1 MGAEMSTPK
10 KPTGLGR
17 GLSALLG
24 DMAPVRATNEVQG
37 TEAMLTPGPLK
48 VAIGRI
54 YPNPKQPRR
63 LFKPEALQELEDSIR
78 EKGLLQPILVR
89 PSADQPGLYEIVAGE
104 RRWRAAQ
111 RVPLHELP
119 VVVRELSD
127 AEVMELA
134 LVENIQ
140 RQDLNPIEEAEGYH
154 RLIDTFHYTQEK
166 LSEMVGKSR
175 SHVANMLRLLDLP
188 EAVRALVMAGQLTM
202 GHARALISMAEPER
216 LALEI
221 VKGGLSVR
229 QVEQLAK
236 SSPRKAGAAK
246 GRPASSSDKDADTLA
261 LERDVSAALGMP
273 VSIAFAGQK
282 GTVTIAYSSLDQLDD
297 LCQRLCAP
305 ISSRGGF

>member
-1 MGAEMSTPK
+1 MNSPK

-24 DMAPVRATNEVQG
+24 DVAPARAASEVQSDQP
-37 TEAMLTPGPLK
+37 TLKAGPLK

-111 RVPLHELP
+111 RVPLHEIP
-119 VVVRELSD
+119 VVVRDLTD

-154 RLIDTFHYTQEK
+154 RLIEHFHYTQEI
-166 LSEMVGKSR
+166 LAQMVSKSR
-175 SHVANMLRLLDLP
+175 SHVANMLRLLTLP
-188 EAVRALVMAGQLTM
+188 DAIRELVMGGQLTM
-202 GHARALISMAEPER
+202 GHARALISMADPER

-236 SSPRKAGAAK
+236 SSARKTGAAR
-246 GRPASSSDKDADTLA
+246 GRPSASGVSGEKDADTMA

-273 VSIAFAGQK
+273 VSIAFAGSK
-282 GTVTIAYSSLDQLDD
+282 GTVTIAYASLDQLDD

-305 ISSRGGF
+305 LNNRSGF

>member
-1 MGAEMSTPK
+1 MNNLK

-24 DMAPVRATNEVQG
+24 DMAPARAAQEVQSSD
-37 TEAMLTPGPLK
+37 APVSAGPLK

-63 LFKPEALQELEDSIR
+63 LFRPEALQELEDSIR

-140 RQDLNPIEEAEGYH
+140 RQDLNPIEEAEGFS
-154 RLIDTFHYTQEK
+154 RLIEAFQYTQEK
-166 LSEMVGKSR
+166 LAQMVGKSR

-188 EAVRALVMAGQLTM
+188 VAVRELVMGGQLTM
-202 GHARALISMAEPER
+202 GHARALVSMAEPER
-216 LALEI
+216 MALEI

-236 SSPRKAGAAK
+236 ASVRKPGAAK
-246 GRPASSSDKDADTLA
+246 GRPSAFKIPGDKDADTLA
-261 LERDVSAALGMP
+261 LERDISAGLGMP
-273 VSIAFAGQK
+273 VNIAFAGQK
-282 GTVTIAYSSLDQLDD
+282 GTVTISYASLDQLDD

-305 ISSRGGF
+305 LNNRGGF

>member
-1 MGAEMSTPK
+1 MNAPK
-10 KPTGLGR
+10 KSTGLGR

-24 DMAPVRATNEVQG
+24 DMAPPRGNSE
-37 TEAMLTPGPLK
+37 TPSSETSSPASGPLK

-54 YPNPKQPRR
+54 YPNPNQPRR

-127 AEVMELA
+127 GEVMELA

-154 RLIDTFHYTQEK
+154 RLIDHFHYTQDI
-166 LSEMVGKSR
+166 LAQMVGKSR
-175 SHVANMLRLLDLP
+175 SHVANMLRLLALP
-188 EAVRALVMAGQLTM
+188 VPVRELVMGGQLSM
-202 GHARALISMAEPER
+202 GHARALISVAEPER

-236 SSPRKAGAAK
+236 SSARKTGAAK
-246 GRPASSSDKDADTLA
+246 GRPPVSGDKDADTMA

-273 VSIAFAGQK
+273 VTIAFAGQK
-282 GTVTIAYSSLDQLDD
+282 GTATIAYSSLDQLDD

-305 ISSRGGF
+305 IGARGGF

>member
-1 MGAEMSTPK
+1 MNTPK

-24 DMAPVRATNEVQG
+24 DMAPARASQEVQSSDAS
-37 TEAMLTPGPLK
+37 TKAGPLK

-111 RVPLHELP
+111 RVPLHEIP

-140 RQDLNPIEEAEGYH
+140 RQDLNPIEEAEGFH
-154 RLIDTFHYTQEK
+154 RLIEAFQYTQEK
-166 LSEMVGKSR
+166 LAQMVGKSR

-188 EAVRALVMAGQLTM
+188 VAVRELVMGGQLTM
-202 GHARALISMAEPER
+202 GHARALVSMAEPER
-216 LALEI
+216 MAVEI

-236 SSPRKAGAAK
+236 SSVRKPGAAK
-246 GRPASSSDKDADTLA
+246 GRPTAFKTSGNKDADTLA

-282 GTVTIAYSSLDQLDD
+282 GSVTISYASLDQLDD

-305 ISSRGGF
+305 LGGRGGF

>member
-1 MGAEMSTPK
+1 MSAPK

-24 DMAPVRATNEVQG
+24 DIAPARATTEVQG
-37 TEAMLTPGPLK
+37 SEPALASGPLK

-119 VVVRELSD
+119 VVVRDLSD
-127 AEVMELA
+127 AEVM
-134 LVENIQ
+134 
-140 RQDLNPIEEAEGYH
+140 DLNPMEEAEGYH
-154 RLIDTFHYTQEK
+154 RLIAAFQYTQEK
-166 LSEMVGKSR
+166 IAEMVGKSR

-188 EAVRALVMAGQLTM
+188 EPVRALVLGGQLSM

-236 SSPRKAGAAK
+236 SSARKPGAAK
-246 GRPASSSDKDADTLA
+246 GRPTTGSSAGEKDADTLA

-282 GTVTIAYSSLDQLDD
+282 GTVTIAYASLDELDD

-305 ISSRGGF
+305 LVSRGGF

>member
-1 MGAEMSTPK
+1 MNTPK

-24 DMAPVRATNEVQG
+24 DIAPTRASQDFRSNDSP
-37 TEAMLTPGPLK
+37 LTGGPLK

-89 PSADQPGLYEIVAGE
+89 PSPDQPGLYEIVAGE

-119 VVVRELSD
+119 VVVRDLSD

-140 RQDLNPIEEAEGYH
+140 RQDLNPIEEAEGFF
-154 RLIDTFHYTQEK
+154 RLIDHFKYTPEMLAQ
-166 LSEMVGKSR
+166 MVGKSR

-188 EAVRALVMAGQLTM
+188 LAVRELVMGGQLSM
-202 GHARALISMAEPER
+202 GHARALVSMADPER
-216 LALEI
+216 LAVEI

-236 SSPRKAGAAK
+236 SSARKPGAAR
-246 GRPASSSDKDADTLA
+246 GRSSSSGVSGAKDADTMA

-282 GTVTIAYSSLDQLDD
+282 GTVTVAYASLDQLDD

-305 ISSRGGF
+305 LNGRNGF

>member
-1 MGAEMSTPK
+1 MNTPK

-24 DMAPVRATNEVQG
+24 DMAPARAASDVQSS
-37 TEAMLTPGPLK
+37 EPAMKVGPLR

-154 RLIDTFHYTQEK
+154 RLIDAFQYTQEK
-166 LSEMVGKSR
+166 LATMVGKSR

-188 EAVRALVMAGQLTM
+188 DAVRELVMGGQLSM
-202 GHARALISMAEPER
+202 GHARALVSMAEPER
-216 LALEI
+216 MALEI

-236 SSPRKAGAAK
+236 SSVRKPGAAK
-246 GRPASSSDKDADTLA
+246 GRPVRSAAGSEKDADTLA

-282 GTVTIAYSSLDQLDD
+282 GTVTIAYASLDQLDD

-305 ISSRGGF
+305 LVSRSGF

>member
-1 MGAEMSTPK
+1 
-10 KPTGLGR
+10 
-17 GLSALLG
+17 
-24 DMAPVRATNEVQG
+24 
-37 TEAMLTPGPLK
+37 
-48 VAIGRI
+48 
-54 YPNPKQPRR
+54 
-63 LFKPEALQELEDSIR
+63 
-78 EKGLLQPILVR
+78 
-89 PSADQPGLYEIVAGE
+89 
-104 RRWRAAQ
+104 
-111 RVPLHELP
+111 LP

-140 RQDLNPIEEAEGYH
+140 RQDLNPIEEAEGFH
-154 RLIDTFHYTQEK
+154 RLIQAFDYTQEK
-166 LSEMVGKSR
+166 LATMVGKSR

-188 EAVRALVMAGQLTM
+188 EAVRELVMGGQLSM
-202 GHARALISMAEPER
+202 GHARALVSVAEPER

-236 SSPRKAGAAK
+236 SSVRKPGAAR
-246 GRPASSSDKDADTLA
+246 GRPTVTQAPGQKDADTLA

-282 GTVTIAYSSLDQLDD
+282 GSVTIAYGSLDQLDD

-305 ISSRGGF
+305 AGSRGGF